1 MSVTKAEFKQI
12 FTAAVA
18 QEFCHIP
25 GTEKISYTFSK
36 AFLRK
41 KEKLIKNTRKTTWY
55 WVNTA
60 AKRAAVIVLL
70 LAMLFS
76 IAMSVE
82 AIRDPVI
89 TFFTEYYEEYF
100 LMVYEGEGRGEIE
113 HAYGFSQLPKGYEI
127 TEVVSNPAGVIIT
140 LENTEGETIIFDQGV
155 TRWAKDNAISNEH
168 GRVTEILYGDLPVV
182 AYEHEEG
189 VSKLIS
195 WVYDGYV
202 FMITHHGKLPITYL
216 LDLIKVIE

>member
-25 GTEKISYTFSK
+25 GEDAIVHTFSET
-36 AFLRK
+36 FLRR

-76 IAMSVE
+76 VAMSVE

-89 TFFTEYYEEYF
+89 TFFTEYYKEYF

-127 TEVVSNPAGVIIT
+127 TEVVSNPACVIIT
-140 LENTEGETIIFDQGV
+140 LENAEGEWIHLVQGV
-155 TRWAKDNAISNEH
+155 TKGAKDNAVDNEQ
-168 GRVTEILYGDLPVV
+168 GKVTEVLVGDLPVV
-182 AYEHEEG
+182 VYEGKNG
-189 VSKLIS
+189 VDKLIF
-195 WVYDGYV
+195 WVYDGYA
-202 FMITHHGKLPITYL
+202 FTIDHCGKLPMTYL

>member
-25 GTEKISYTFSK
+25 GAEKISYTFSQ
-36 AFLRK
+36 AFLRR

-76 IAMSVE
+76 VAMSVE
-82 AIRDPVI
+82 AIRDPVV
-89 TFFTEYYEEYF
+89 TFFTELYEKYILIVF
-100 LMVYEGEGRGEIE
+100 EGDGYKEIE
-113 HAYGFSQLPKGYEI
+113 QEYGFTQLPEGYEI
-127 TEVVSNPAGVIIT
+127 VDVARAPAIVITTLQDAQDNLLVLEQSIAEGDGPTVDNEQGVVTQVSI
-140 LENTEGETIIFDQGV
+140 GETSVLVYEAAGTKGLLW
-155 TRWAKDNAISNEH
+155 TR
-168 GRVTEILYGDLPVV
+168 
-182 AYEHEEG
+182 
-189 VSKLIS
+189 
-195 WVYDGYV
+195 DGY
-202 FMITHHGKLPITYL
+202 FFSLFSFGDMQINNL
-216 LDLIKVIE
+216 LTLVETIK

>member
-25 GTEKISYTFSK
+25 GEDAIVHTFSET
-36 AFLRK
+36 FLRR

-76 IAMSVE
+76 VAMSVE
-82 AIRDPVI
+82 AIRTPVV
-89 TFFTEYYEEYF
+89 TFFTELYEKYILIVF
-100 LMVYEGEGRGEIE
+100 EGDGHKEIE
-113 HAYGFSQLPKGYEI
+113 KEYGFTQLPEGYEI
-127 TEVVSNPAGVIIT
+127 VDVARAPAIVITTLQDAQDNLLVLEQSIAEGDGPTVDNEQGVVTQVSI
-140 LENTEGETIIFDQGV
+140 GETSVFVYEAAGTKGLLW
-155 TRWAKDNAISNEH
+155 TRNGYFFS
-168 GRVTEILYGDLPVV
+168 LFSFGDMQ
-182 AYEHEEG
+182 
-189 VSKLIS
+189 INN
-195 WVYDGYV
+195 
-202 FMITHHGKLPITYL
+202 L
-216 LDLIKVIE
+216 LTLVETIK

>member
-25 GTEKISYTFSK
+25 GAEKISYTFSQ
-36 AFLRK
+36 AFLRR

-76 IAMSVE
+76 VAMSVE
-82 AIRDPVI
+82 AIRDPVV
-89 TFFTEYYEEYF
+89 TFFTELYEKYILIVF
-100 LMVYEGEGRGEIE
+100 EGDGYKEIE
-113 HAYGFSQLPKGYEI
+113 QEYGFTQLPEGYEI
-127 TEVVSNPAGVIIT
+127 VDVARAPAIVITTLQDAQDNLLVLEQSIAEGDGPTVDNEQGVVTQVSI
-140 LENTEGETIIFDQGV
+140 GETSVLVYEAAGTKGLLW
-155 TRWAKDNAISNEH
+155 TRNGYFFS
-168 GRVTEILYGDLPVV
+168 LFSFGDMQ
-182 AYEHEEG
+182 
-189 VSKLIS
+189 INN
-195 WVYDGYV
+195 
-202 FMITHHGKLPITYL
+202 L
-216 LDLIKVIE
+216 LTLVETIK

>member
-25 GTEKISYTFSK
+25 GAEKISYTFSQ
-36 AFLRK
+36 AFLRR

-76 IAMSVE
+76 VAMSVE
-82 AIRDPVI
+82 AIRDPVV
-89 TFFTEYYEEYF
+89 TFFTELYEKYILIVF
-100 LMVYEGEGRGEIE
+100 EGDGYKEIE
-113 HAYGFSQLPKGYEI
+113 QEYGFTQLPEGYEI
-127 TEVVSNPAGVIIT
+127 VDVARAPAIVITTLQDAQDNLLVLEQSIAEGDGPTVDNEQGVVTQVSI
-140 LENTEGETIIFDQGV
+140 GETSV
-155 TRWAKDNAISNEH
+155 
-168 GRVTEILYGDLPVV
+168 L
-182 AYEHEEG
+182 
-189 VSKLIS
+189 
-195 WVYDGYV
+195 VY
-202 FMITHHGKLPITYL
+202 
-216 LDLIKVIE
+216 

>member
-25 GTEKISYTFSK
+25 GEDAIVHTFSE
-36 AFLRK
+36 AFLRR

-76 IAMSVE
+76 VAMSVE

-89 TFFTEYYEEYF
+89 TFFTEYYKEYF

-127 TEVVSNPAGVIIT
+127 KDVVSNPACVIIT
-140 LENTEGETIIFDQGV
+140 LENAEGEMIIFDQGV
-155 TRWAKDNAISNEH
+155 TRGSKDNAIDNEY

-189 VSKLIS
+189 VTKMIS
-195 WVYDGYV
+195 WVYDGYA
-202 FMITHHGKLPITYL
+202 FTLTHYGKLPITYL